1 MFQQLGK
8 MLTSGEVPSWMVNG
22 RTTLIV
28 KDKTK
33 GDLVSNF
40 RPITCLPMMW
50 KMFTRIIAEEIYS
63 HLESNNILPVE
74 QKGCRK
80 KSRGTKDQILI
91 DKMILKTARRE

>member
-1 MFQQLGK
+1 
-8 MLTSGEVPSWMVNG
+8 MVNG

-33 GDLVSNF
+33 GNLVSNF

-50 KMFTRIIAEEIYS
+50 KLFTGTIAEEIYS

-80 KSRGTKDQILI
+80 RVGEPKINYS
-91 DKMILKTARRE
+91 